1 MSRLKQVISKL
12 VDMNKMTF
20 FKESQIKDV
29 LLIADEALDLEE
41 DKEDQG
47 LFKLDRQKVYS
58 HVNWDF
64 LMDY

>member
-1 MSRLKQVISKL
+1 
-12 VDMNKMTF
+12 MNKMTF

-47 LFKLDRQKVYS
+47 LFKLDRQKVYN